1 MTFTYDLASADE
13 AIAALSQV
21 RLELGDTTA
30 GQGVRANGAN
40 LADEE
45 LTVMLDREGGDVMRA
60 TAAACEMLSRDW
72 SRVASTT
79 VGPRS
84 QQFGTI
90 AEQYAKRAATLREQ
104 YGGTA
109 SGVSF
114 SLTPVRNDGYA
125 QQAGPADYT

>member
-13 AIAALSQV
+13 TVAALSQV

-30 GQGVRANGAN
+30 GQGVRASSAN

-45 LTVMLDREGGDVMRA
+45 LAVMLEREGGDVMR
-60 TAAACEMLSRDW
+60 TVAAACEMLSRDW

-79 VGPRS
+79 IGPRS

-90 AEQYAKRAATLREQ
+90 ADQYAKRAAALREQ
-104 YGGTA
+104 FGG
-109 SGVSF
+109 GGISF
-114 SLTPVRNDGYA
+114 SITPVRSDGYA
-125 QQAGPADYT
+125 QNADPAGYS